1 MEIII
6 AKKHGFC
13 PGVKN
18 ALKLAKETLTAGEGK
33 VYSLGPIIHNDQVVS
48 ELAKDGLETVDSIDD
63 ISEGTVLIRSHGA
76 TAAQL
81 DKIRQKGLK
90 IVDATCILVKRLQK
104 ITIKLNK
111 DGYKVVMIGDK
122 NHPEV
127 QAVVGS
133 VKNVIVAAS
142 GGDLEQ
148 LGPSEKLGIICQ
160 TTQSRDYFAEMV
172 AYFVK
177 KGFSEL
183 KIINTLCK
191 EAVQRQASAVEL
203 CKKVD
208 VMFVLGGRNS
218 ANTKKL
224 AELCKKHNN
233 QTFHLQNIKELDKN
247 TIYGKNTVGITAGAS
262 TPEAVV
268 SEFVKVLKSLDPSK
282 R

>member
-18 ALKLAKETLTAGEGK
+18 ALKLAKETLTAGDGK

-90 IVDATCILVKRLQK
+90 IVDATCVLVKRLQK
-104 ITIKLNK
+104 ISIKLNK

-122 NHPEV
+122 DHPEV

-142 GGDLEQ
+142 DADLEQ
-148 LGPSEKLGIICQ
+148 LGPNEKLGIICQ

-172 AYFVK
+172 AFFVK

-191 EAVQRQASAVEL
+191 EAVQRQTSAVEL

-247 TIYGKNTVGITAGAS
+247 IIYGKNTVGITAGAS

-268 SEFVKVLKSLDPSK
+268 SEFVKVLKGLDSSE
-282 R
+282 